1 MYSHPNAIF
10 LILLQER
17 RVLVFAASKEN
28 VIIPPF
34 VILGKPDDAE
44 SIWRA
49 GSNLEIIK
57 KLKENI
63 QHISFTPLDIANELI
78 GYVKQKTRRKTCFP
92 ISITQNDAQMYKKV
106 IFLWQDWKIYF
117 FCIFTDRVENVYV

>member
-10 LILLQER
+10 LILLQEW
-17 RVLVFAASKEN
+17 RVLVFAASKESV
-28 VIIPPF
+28 VILPF
-34 VILGKPDDAE
+34 VILGKPDDTE

-49 GSNLEIIK
+49 VSNLEIIK

-92 ISITQNDAQMYKKV
+92 ISITQNDAQMYKKIYISFARLK
-106 IFLWQDWKIYF
+106 IFF